1 MLQMLFQRSYGAEN
15 RLFCIKKREGG
26 EEREPKFV
34 VTVSRS
40 AWCRV
45 VTELQS
51 EKHIIEMKYI
61 FNGLVSIFNGKMQL
75 KSTGATPI

>member
-1 MLQMLFQRSYGAEN
+1 MGQKTDCSVLKRG
-15 RLFCIKKREGG
+15 REGKEG
-26 EEREPKFV
+26 ASVCSYPF
-34 VTVSRS
+34 
-40 AWCRV
+40 RV

-75 KSTGATPI
+75 KSNGATPT